1 MQSIIWLAIM
11 IFFIWLEAET
21 VAVVS
26 LWFAVGALVAGIIG
40 WFGGNIWVQVCAFVV
55 VSGIFLLLL
64 RPITKKYFT
73 PKLVKTNLDAIIG
86 TEGLVTKQINNS
98 VSEGQI
104 KLNGMEWTA
113 RSTSGE
119 VIPEGTQIKVDK
131 IEGVKA
137 FVSPVHT
144 PVTN

>member
-1 MQSIIWLAIM
+1 MESIVWLAIM
-11 IFFIWLEAET
+11 IVFIWLEAET

-40 WFGGNIWVQVCAFVV
+40 WFGGDIWLQICAFAV
-55 VSGIFLLLL
+55 VSGILLLLL

-104 KLNGMEWTA
+104 KLNEA
-113 RSTSGE
+113 
-119 VIPEGTQIKVDK
+119 
-131 IEGVKA
+131 
-137 FVSPVHT
+137 
-144 PVTN
+144 